1 MSRSPAVSPRVPI
14 LFLREPEAR
23 SLLNKRGIVQNRGLS
38 PSPSSPVEGE
48 EGEGHPAHQLL
59 WVPAPYQVR
68 GRLCAGTTVVMSYV
82 IAGVFSGLLMAS
94 VTMTVGPLMLFF
106 MAKDPSPGFQSLLE
120 RVSPMKMVMGLLAVS
135 YPLWT
140 IAGGVA
146 GLIYRV
152 SFEAFPGGGLGSQ
165 NLVFTLAVLL
175 FAAGVAA
182 PIFVVLRRMPVGGG
196 GPDRRVCRKLRLAA
210 ALPG

>member
-1 MSRSPAVSPRVPI
+1 
-14 LFLREPEAR
+14 
-23 SLLNKRGIVQNRGLS
+23 
-38 PSPSSPVEGE
+38 
-48 EGEGHPAHQLL
+48 
-59 WVPAPYQVR
+59 
-68 GRLCAGTTVVMSYV
+68 MSYV

-182 PIFVVLRRMPVGGG
+182 PIFVVLRRMPVGAAVLIVVFAGNFG
-196 GPDRRVCRKLRLAA
+196 WLLPFLARTA
-210 ALPG
+210 V